1 MLIIRALL
9 SMCLSLFVCVC
20 SGQGLCVDSI
30 NKTVFST
37 LLRLLLS
44 QCVEWNPDSMDCG
57 ISATLHMV
65 PSPGVR
71 SAISSESGLTVWVW
85 ERSKVAAE
93 VPEANQGSDGES
105 EEPVA
110 SDAAEAD
117 GEAEPVLVDKD
128 VRSQVSL
135 ADAR

>member
-1 MLIIRALL
+1 
-9 SMCLSLFVCVC
+9 
-20 SGQGLCVDSI
+20 
-30 NKTVFST
+30 
-37 LLRLLLS
+37 
-44 QCVEWNPDSMDCG
+44 
-57 ISATLHMV
+57 MV

-110 SDAAEAD
+110 SDGAEAD

-128 VRSQVSL
+128 VRFARGTCNIGNIVDKDFIETDVELERFNDGMVCVVPLVGALEEMNRKKKVSVKSKSKVSGVCSETTL
-135 ADAR
+135 